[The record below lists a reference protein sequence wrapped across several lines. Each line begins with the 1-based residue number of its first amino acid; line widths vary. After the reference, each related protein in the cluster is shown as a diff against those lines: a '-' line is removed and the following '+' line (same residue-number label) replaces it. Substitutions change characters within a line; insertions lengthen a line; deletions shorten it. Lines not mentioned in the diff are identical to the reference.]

1 VAWAI
6 LGSFFGFF
14 LAGYTGVLMVASVK
28 PVWHNAIPL
37 GGLFLASAAST
48 SYALLMLL
56 LGRRGRGLADPTV
69 RKLADADR
77 WAIGIEL
84 LLLLLVLVPL
94 GSLAR
99 PFITG
104 AYGALFWIGAVLTG
118 LLAPIVLD
126 LAGRGGDFERKQ
138 RLRAALI
145 LVGGFVLR
153 FVIVM
158 APQSPQIPPWH
169 L

>member
-1 VAWAI
+1 
-6 LGSFFGFF
+6 
-14 LAGYTGVLMVASVK
+14 
-28 PVWHNAIPL
+28 
-37 GGLFLASAAST
+37 
-48 SYALLMLL
+48 MLL

-104 AYGALFWIGAVLTG
+104 AYGALFWLGAVLTG

-126 LAGRGGDFERKQ
+126 LGGRGRDIERKL

-158 APQSPQIPPWH
+158 APQSPEIPPWH

>member
-1 VAWAI
+1 
-6 LGSFFGFF
+6 
-14 LAGYTGVLMVASVK
+14 
-28 PVWHNAIPL
+28 
-37 GGLFLASAAST
+37 
-48 SYALLMLL
+48 MLL
-56 LGRRGRGLADPTV
+56 LARRGRGHTDSTV

-84 LLLLLVLVPL
+84 LLLLLVLAPL

-104 AYGALFWIGAVLTG
+104 AYGALFWIGAVLAG

-126 LAGRGGDFERKQ
+126 FAARGGDIERRQ
-138 RLRAALI
+138 RLRATLI

-158 APQSPQIPPWH
+158 APQSPEIPPWH